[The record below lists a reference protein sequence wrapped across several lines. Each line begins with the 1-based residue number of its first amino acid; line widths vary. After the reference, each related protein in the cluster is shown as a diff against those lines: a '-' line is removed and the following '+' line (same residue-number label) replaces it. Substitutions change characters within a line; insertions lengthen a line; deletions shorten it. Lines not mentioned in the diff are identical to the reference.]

1 MTLVRWQPFNNSL
14 MGMTHMRQMMNH
26 VLNNP
31 DGLDN
36 ENPVSW
42 SPRIDVSENDNKF
55 EVSAELPG
63 LDRDD
68 IKIEVQNNILTISGE
83 KKSVREEDNDD
94 TYLCERAY
102 GRFSR
107 SFELPALVESE
118 GIKAGFK
125 NGVLTLNLPKVE
137 AAKPKQIEVHVD

>member
-1 MTLVRWQPFNNSL
+1 MTLVRWQPFNHSQ
-14 MGMTHMRQMMNH
+14 MGMSHMRRMMNQ
-26 VLNNP
+26 VMNSYN
-31 DGLDN
+31 DMDN
-36 ENPVSW
+36 ETSVSW

-63 LDRDD
+63 MERDD

-83 KKSVREEDNDD
+83 KNSQREEEKDD

-107 SFELPALVESE
+107 SFELPALVNSDS
-118 GIKAGFK
+118 IKATYK
-125 NGVLTLNLPKVE
+125 NGVLTLSLPKVE
-137 AAKPKQIEVHVD
+137 AAKPKQIEVNVE